1 MGFYGIIGVI
11 IMKRK
16 NKKTL
21 QINRNN
27 DIESI
32 IETFQQYEKKYEIV
46 MANLDD
52 GIQYE
57 FEDMKITQTYKS
69 TILEMSIGD
78 LIKKL
83 KNSGSI
89 TILITDNIRDKKKN
103 KVINEKIREIN
114 TMSNVKTMIVS
125 KNRRY
130 DVLESIMEGG

>member
-1 MGFYGIIGVI
+1 
-11 IMKRK
+11 MKRK

-21 QINRNN
+21 KINRNN

-114 TMSNVKTMIVS
+114 TMPNVKTMIVS

>member
-21 QINRNN
+21 KINRNN

-114 TMSNVKTMIVS
+114 TMPNVKTMIVS

>member
-1 MGFYGIIGVI
+1 
-11 IMKRK
+11 MKRK

-21 QINRNN
+21 KINRNN

-69 TILEMSIGD
+69 TILEMSIGN

-114 TMSNVKTMIVS
+114 TMPNVKTMIVS